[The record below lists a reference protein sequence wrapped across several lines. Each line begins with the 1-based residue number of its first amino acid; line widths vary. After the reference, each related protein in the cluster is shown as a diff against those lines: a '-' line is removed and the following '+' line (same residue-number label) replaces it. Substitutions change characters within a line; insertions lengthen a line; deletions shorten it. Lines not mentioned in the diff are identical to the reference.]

1 MNWFY
6 IAIAAQVILGVSAV
20 FDKWL
25 LKKSFFDPLVYTFW
39 FAVTGYLAVVLMPF
53 GFTALP
59 IKAILVAFAAA
70 VVFVFAMY
78 FLFLALSKSEASKIY
93 PLIGGFSPIFTL
105 VVGYML
111 LDVVIGAGDI
121 VGFVFLILGAFV
133 LFFIEEKELVWS
145 VFLLILASSVMFGI
159 SHVLSKIVFESGPF
173 ISGYF
178 WIKFGEA
185 IFATLFLLIPKI
197 RKSIFSATKTSG
209 SRDKISYFAN
219 RAFAAAGSILV
230 NVAFSLTHPALV
242 DATQSLK
249 YVVIFL
255 VSWILLKEH
264 FKGKVLVGKIL
275 ATIFVVIGL
284 TWLGLVGY
292 ARNLPV
298 DSNRHIDWGVTFS
311 QKFSRQLGLDWQK
324 NYEAILTDL
333 NPEKIR
339 LAVYW
344 DDIEKNRGEYDF
356 SDTDWLLEKSNQFN
370 KKIILTVGMKV
381 PRWPECFIP
390 DWANKLNIN
399 EREQAINDYL
409 KNIINRYK
417 NDSAIVMWQAENEP
431 FLAFGKCEKRPNDFL
446 DKEIS
451 LIKSIDSKRPVV
463 VTDSGEFGLW
473 YKAVEKGDVFG
484 TTMYRKVYP
493 TSIGWFM
500 GVIEYPLES
509 NFFKLKEKIIR
520 RLTGQYEKRFF
531 VSELQAEPWD
541 KREIPYISYQRQI
554 ELFSPEY
561 FADTINYAK
570 STGFDEYYLWGA
582 EWWYKLKTQN
592 NDNRYW
598 NIAKDLI
605 QQKY

>member
-1 MNWFY
+1 MLWFY

-39 FAVTGYLAVVLMPF
+39 FAITGYLAVVLMPF
-53 GFTALP
+53 GFAILP
-59 IKAILVAFAAA
+59 IKTMLIAFASA

-105 VVGYML
+105 IVGYML
-111 LDVVIGAGDI
+111 LDITIGVGDI
-121 VGFVFLILGAFV
+121 IGFIMLILGAFT

-145 VFLLILASSVMFGI
+145 VFLLVLASSVMFGI
-159 SHVLSKIVFESGPF
+159 SHTLSKIVFQSSPF
-173 ISGYF
+173 IIGYT

-197 RKSIFSATKTSG
+197 RHNIFSATKTSG
-209 SRDKISYFAN
+209 SRDKVSYFAN
-219 RAFAAAGSILV
+219 RAFAAIGSILV

-255 VSWILLKEH
+255 VAWIFLNEH

-284 TWLGLVGY
+284 AWLGLVGY
-292 ARNLPV
+292 ARNLLV
-298 DSNRHIDWGVTFS
+298 EQNRHIEWGVTFS
-311 QKFSRQLGLDWQK
+311 QKFSRQLGLDWKK

-344 DDIEKNRGEYDF
+344 DDTEKNRGEYDF
-356 SDTDWLLEKSNQFN
+356 SDSDWLLEKSNQFN
-370 KKIILTVGMKV
+370 KKIVLTVGMKV
-381 PRWPECFIP
+381 PRWPECFVP
-390 DWANKLNIN
+390 GWAKKLNTG
-399 EREQAINDYL
+399 EREQALNDYL
-409 KNIINRYK
+409 KVIINRYK
-417 NDSAIVMWQAENEP
+417 ENPAIVMWQAENEP
-431 FLAFGKCEKRPNDFL
+431 FLAFGECEKRPKAFL
-446 DKEIS
+446 DEEIS
-451 LIKSIDSKRPVV
+451 LIKSIDNKRPVV
-463 VTDSGEFGLW
+463 VTDSGEFGFW
-473 YKAVEKGDVFG
+473 YKAVEKGDTFG

-493 TSIGWFM
+493 ASIGFLT
-500 GVIEYPLES
+500 GVIQYPLEP
-509 NFFKLKEKIIR
+509 NFFKLKEKIVR
-520 RLTGQYEKRFF
+520 RLTGEYKKKFF

-541 KREIPYISYQRQI
+541 KSELPYISYERQI
-554 ELFSPEY
+554 ELFSPRY
-561 FADTINYAK
+561 FVDTINYAK
-570 STGFDEYYLWGA
+570 AAGFDEYYLWGA

-598 NIAKDLI
+598 EYARSLI
-605 QQKY
+605 K

>member
-25 LKKSFFDPLVYTFW
+25 LKKRFFDPLVYTFW
-39 FAVTGYLAVVLMPF
+39 FAVMGYLAIFLMPF
-53 GFTALP
+53 GFAILP
-59 IKAILVAFAAA
+59 IKTILIAFASA

-105 VVGYML
+105 IVGYML
-111 LDVVIGAGDI
+111 LDIAIGVGDI
-121 VGFVFLILGAFV
+121 VGFIMLILGAFV

-145 VFLLILASSVMFGI
+145 VFLLVLASSVMFGI
-159 SHVLSKIVFESGPF
+159 SHTLSKIVFQSGPF
-173 ISGYF
+173 IAGYV
-178 WIKFGEA
+178 WIKIGEA

-197 RKSIFSATKTSG
+197 RKNIFSATKTSG
-209 SRDKISYFAN
+209 SRDKVSYFAN

-255 VSWILLKEH
+255 VSWVLLKEH
-264 FKGKVLVGKIL
+264 FKGKVFVGKIL

-284 TWLGLVGY
+284 AWLGLVGY

-298 DSNRHIDWGVTFS
+298 DTNRHINWGVTFS

-324 NYEAILTDL
+324 NYEAILNDL
-333 NPEKIR
+333 NPSKLR
-339 LAVYW
+339 LVAYW
-344 DDIEKNRGEYDF
+344 DDIEKIKGQYEF
-356 SDTDWLLEKSNQFN
+356 SDTDWLLEKSAAKN
-370 KKIILTVGMKV
+370 KKVILVVGMKV

-390 DWANKLNIN
+390 DWANNLSPDEKEIAL
-399 EREQAINDYL
+399 RDYL
-409 KNIINRYK
+409 KNIVERYK
-417 NDSAIVMWQAENEP
+417 NNSVIESWQAENEP
-431 FLAFGKCEKRPNDFL
+431 FLDFGECDKRPDGFL

-451 LIKSIDSKRPVV
+451 LIKSIDNKRPIVV
-463 VTDSGEFGLW
+463 SDSGEFGLW
-473 YKAVEKGDVFG
+473 YKAVQKGDVFG
-484 TTMYRKVYP
+484 TTMYRKVYSP
-493 TSIGWFM
+493 SIGWLT
-500 GVIEYPLES
+500 GVIEYPLEPS
-509 NFFKLKEKIIR
+509 FFKLKEKIVR
-520 RLTGQYEKRFF
+520 RLTGEYQKKFF

-541 KREIPYISYQRQI
+541 KREIPHISYARQI
-554 ELFSPEY
+554 ELFSPDY

-570 STGFDEYYLWGA
+570 ATGFDEYYLWGA
-582 EWWYKLKTQN
+582 EWWYKLKTKN
-592 NDNRYW
+592 NDERYW
-598 NIAKDLI
+598 EYAKKVI
-605 QQKY
+605 SGN